1 MSVLSVADVRT
12 VSPEHSSPRSQQ
24 AVRSRPALQVL
35 PKVKGRQKGLIAG
48 VILLL
53 AAALAAVLALNI
65 HIANAQYSV
74 VQMQNEHQSLVHQ
87 NQALTQQVQFLES
100 PQSLSNA
107 AVTLGMVMPAAAGT
121 LDLAS
126 GDVIGSAESA
136 DSSHRPS
143 NFVAAPV
150 LPGQDVSAAVDVAQQ
165 AEGSPTGL
173 LGVGALETLMH
184 DADGHNGGEEAQ
196 ADRRFGSQDLEG
208 GTSPAPKLIN

>member
-87 NQALTQQVQFLES
+87 NQALTQQ
-100 PQSLSNA
+100 
-107 AVTLGMVMPAAAGT
+107 AAALYKMELVPLSLPPLST
-121 LDLAS
+121 SEDTPPYS
-126 GDVIGSAESA
+126 R
-136 DSSHRPS
+136 HRQPC
-143 NFVAAPV
+143 
-150 LPGQDVSAAVDVAQQ
+150 LPTPYTS
-165 AEGSPTGL
+165 L
-173 LGVGALETLMH
+173 
-184 DADGHNGGEEAQ
+184 
-196 ADRRFGSQDLEG
+196 RRR
-208 GTSPAPKLIN
+208 TRR